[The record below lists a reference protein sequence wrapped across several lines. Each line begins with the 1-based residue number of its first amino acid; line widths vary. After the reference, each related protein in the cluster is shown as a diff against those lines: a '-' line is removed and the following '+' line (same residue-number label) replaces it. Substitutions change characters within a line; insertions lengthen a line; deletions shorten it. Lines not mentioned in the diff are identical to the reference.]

1 LDARIEQSVER
12 VWGATGIEMEENR
25 VVGGQEATGEPG
37 DLGSLMVGKNEVGDT
52 HGCGGI

>member
-25 VVGGQEATGEPG
+25 VVVGQEATGEPG